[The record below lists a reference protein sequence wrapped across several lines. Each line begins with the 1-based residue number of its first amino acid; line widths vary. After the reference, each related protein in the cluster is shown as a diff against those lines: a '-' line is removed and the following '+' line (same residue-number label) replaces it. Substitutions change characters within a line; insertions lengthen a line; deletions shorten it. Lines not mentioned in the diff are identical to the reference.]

1 MKRTYK
7 NTVNV
12 FEQYWDV
19 FETDSDNPDEL
30 WEAER
35 EGGELPIVKCPT
47 VTDLH
52 DAIALA
58 EETVADPHRHVD
70 AMFLDQR
77 NADKYKEGA

>member
-1 MKRTYK
+1 MKRTYR
-7 NTVNV
+7 NTVSV

-35 EGGELPIVKCPT
+35 EGGELPIIKCST
-47 VTDLH
+47 MTDLN

-58 EETVADPHRHVD
+58 EETVADPPRVVE

-77 NADKYKEGA
+77 NADKYSEEA

>member
-1 MKRTYK
+1 MKRTYR

-35 EGGELPIVKCPT
+35 EGEEYPTLKCST
-47 VTDLH
+47 MSDLN
-52 DAIALA
+52 DAIALF
-58 EETVADPHRHVD
+58 EEAMHPGRTVDM
-70 AMFLDQR
+70 MFVQQK
-77 NADKYKEGA
+77 NADKYKEEA